1 MLEDLTIK
9 DFAIIESEHIEFS
22 KGFTV
27 LSGETGAGKSIIIGA
42 VSFLLGGKA
51 EISQIRAGCHEA
63 SVCGTF
69 VIPQN
74 GAASEWLSEHGIE
87 PENDRI
93 LLRRFVRDTGKSG
106 AWIGA
111 VPVTRTDLADF
122 SAFLVDIHGQ
132 HDHQSL
138 MRVPEHRKFLDA
150 RAGITEEVAEFT
162 VLYTAIVEKRKLLA
176 QLDFSDAERAR
187 NIDMYTFAVNEIEEA
202 KLSPGEDESL
212 EAEES
217 RLSSFEKLYAGIESV
232 KTLLDGGESGIIP
245 LLKKARRESQQASS
259 FDRTL
264 NQLDSRLESAFY
276 ELSDIS
282 EEFSSYSQKLVYDPV
297 HLSEV
302 QERLSLIYNLKK
314 KYASSQSAPLQEVF
328 DYYEDAK
335 RKLEQ
340 LGAGGQ
346 DKESLRVEITALEK
360 QAYIAAKKLSEKRR
374 AAGDTLSGEVE
385 AILSALGMKGA
396 RFAVSIN
403 EKPGT
408 DIEQKCGP
416 YGMDN
421 VEFLIA
427 SNVGSPLL

>member
-69 VIPQN
+69 VIPQK

-150 RAGITEEVAEFT
+150 RAGITEEVSAFT
-162 VLYTAIVEKRKLLA
+162 GLYTAIVEKRKLLA
-176 QLDFSDAERAR
+176 QLDFSDAERAH

-282 EEFSSYSQKLVYDPV
+282 EEFFSYSQKLVYDPV

-340 LGAGGQ
+340 LSAGGQ
-346 DKESLRVEITALEK
+346 DKDSLRVEI
-360 QAYIAAKKLSEKRR
+360 
-374 AAGDTLSGEVE
+374 
-385 AILSALGMKGA
+385 SAL
-396 RFAVSIN
+396 
-403 EKPGT
+403 
-408 DIEQKCGP
+408 
-416 YGMDN
+416 
-421 VEFLIA
+421 
-427 SNVGSPLL
+427 